1 MKETR
6 PFSMKDKIGYTLG
19 DLGCCCT
26 EQFRAMYLAIFYTL
40 VLKVNP
46 VHVGILMLITKL
58 WDAINDPLIG
68 ALVDSHQNKGKGK
81 FIPWIKFF
89 AFPTAVLC
97 ILGFVN
103 VSNFAY
109 GARLAYMFITYVVYE
124 IMYTCVSVPFG
135 SLSSVMTDDVNQRTD
150 LSRFRSLGGT
160 IFMTVIVIA
169 GPLFLYKDNQPVP
182 SHFLI
187 MAAIC
192 AVIGFICLMFTSH
205 WCKERIITEPVAK
218 EKEKLNYLDVLKA
231 ISKNKALLGV
241 MLSSFIGIV
250 GAGMVNGLNT
260 YLFRDYFGNVAI
272 MAVSGMLSV
281 IWSLI
286 AFIGTKF
293 VAKKFGKKE
302 WIMYSATFFSCCL
315 CYFILFPS

>member
-1 MKETR
+1 MSVPIR
-6 PFSMKDKIGYTLG
+6 
-19 DLGCCCT
+19 
-26 EQFRAMYLAIFYTL
+26 Q
-40 VLKVNP
+40 
-46 VHVGILMLITKL
+46 GIVI
-58 WDAINDPLIG
+58 WNSCINDPLIG

-169 GPLFLYKDNQPVP
+169 GPLFLYWSSRRLPRRAASGVP
-182 SHFLI
+182 EYLRSRT
-187 MAAIC
+187 AWWIC
-192 AVIGFICLMFTSH
+192 C
-205 WCKERIITEPVAK
+205 
-218 EKEKLNYLDVLKA
+218 
-231 ISKNKALLGV
+231 
-241 MLSSFIGIV
+241 
-250 GAGMVNGLNT
+250 
-260 YLFRDYFGNVAI
+260 
-272 MAVSGMLSV
+272 SV
-281 IWSLI
+281 R
-286 AFIGTKF
+286 K
-293 VAKKFGKKE
+293 
-302 WIMYSATFFSCCL
+302 
-315 CYFILFPS
+315 